1 MMTGAIIGTI
11 AIVLV
16 MVVIGL
22 LIDRKVPVLGRR
34 EDTAADELKKR
45 STHAAGEAPAT
56 ALQIREDQLDKLRS
70 TQRCP
75 RCRST
80 MQSAPDDH
88 VRYNDADLLVCH
100 FTCENCPG
108 TRTLYVATTR

>member
-16 MVVIGL
+16 TIVIGL
-22 LIDRKVPVLGRR
+22 LIDRKAPVLVKQV
-34 EDTAADELKKR
+34 DTAAEDLRKR

-56 ALQIREDQLDKLRS
+56 ALKIRLDQLDRLRA

-75 RCRST
+75 RCRTT

-88 VRYNDADLLVCH
+88 VRYGDADLLVCH

-108 TRTLYVATTR
+108 TRTIYVATR

>member
-1 MMTGAIIGTI
+1 MTLGVIIGTI

-16 MVVIGL
+16 AVVVGL
-22 LIDRKVPVLGRR
+22 LIDRKAPILGRP
-34 EDTAADELKKR
+34 EDTAAADLKKR

-56 ALQIREDQLDKLRS
+56 ALRIHDNQLDTLRA

-88 VRYNDADLLVCH
+88 VRYDDADLLVCH

-108 TRTLYVATTR
+108 TRTIYVSTR

>member
-1 MMTGAIIGTI
+1 MMIGAIIGTI

-16 MVVIGL
+16 TVVIGL
-22 LIDRKVPVLGRR
+22 LIDRKAPILGRP
-34 EDTAADELKKR
+34 EESPAAKRKKQA
-45 STHAAGEAPAT
+45 THAAGEAPAT
-56 ALQIREDQLDKLRS
+56 ALRVAADQLDKLRGS
-70 TQRCP
+70 QRCP

-88 VRYNDADLLVCH
+88 VRYDNADLLVCH

-108 TRTLYVATTR
+108 TRTLYVVTQ

>member
-11 AIVLV
+11 AIVLIT
-16 MVVIGL
+16 VVIGL
-22 LIDRKVPVLGRR
+22 LIDRKVPVLVKH
-34 EDTAADELKKR
+34 ETTAADDLKKR

-56 ALQIREDQLDKLRS
+56 AMRIGEDQLDKLRA

-88 VRYNDADLLVCH
+88 VRYGDADLLVCH

-108 TRTLYVATTR
+108 TRTLYVATQ